1 MASYSTIPK
10 DEAEP
15 LVAAAPK
22 AASPKFKVTAAALC
36 LACAVAGYQ
45 APSAVKTLFF
55 TAQGGFDPPGPQ
67 NPTASWDVQICLK
80 GKNYCLGVPNSFV
93 QCIKKFRSA
102 PARYRY
108 APLTRWFTRRG

>member
-36 LACAVAGYQ
+36 IACAVAGYN
-45 APSAVKTLFF
+45 APAAVGKFLSFGAT
-55 TAQGGFDPPGPQ
+55 GGEDLPSSQLAG
-67 NPTASWDVQICLK
+67 SWDVQICLK
-80 GKNYCLGVPNSFV
+80 SSNFCLGVPNSF
-93 QCIKKFRSA
+93 
-102 PARYRY
+102 
-108 APLTRWFTRRG
+108 

>member
-36 LACAVAGYQ
+36 IACAVAGT
-45 APSAVKTLFF
+45 ATRAARETRAGPLATIGDETPTDPPAPRAPLRLRTDSSLLPSACRGVERV
-55 TAQGGFDPPGPQ
+55 GGRARLGSRGP
-67 NPTASWDVQICLK
+67 
-80 GKNYCLGVPNSFV
+80 
-93 QCIKKFRSA
+93 
-102 PARYRY
+102 
-108 APLTRWFTRRG
+108 